1 MARLRDGSPFANGR
15 RRAYAADVP
24 EGASDFNKIGKVQLL
39 VLSEDELKIRHI
51 LKPLFG

>member
-15 RRAYAADVP
+15 RRAYAAYVP

-39 VLSEDELKIRHI
+39 SFKRR
-51 LKPLFG
+51 